1 MYRLIAAAALLFA
14 VAIGA
19 SMPGYTQSPAP
30 RGNDSPASYSKA
42 QADRGKAVYAQYCST
57 CHLESLKGSCTEDVS
72 SPTYVC
78 GATGSAPPLVGTSF
92 MKRFYSVGDLYS
104 RVRWTM
110 PSPGENR
117 LSAED
122 NLAVVAYLLQANGV
136 RPGAQALRDGAGLK
150 TMTLDSRASARV
162 TTLNTTAPVNS
173 VGISHAYYTEAQ
185 AERGKGYFYGSCGFC
200 HTADP
205 ATWKTTAMDRS
216 TGLGWHRGP
225 VNSYSLFAS
234 DAWLSSASGIPGRP
248 QRWSTVAD
256 LYNKIRTTQP
266 AYDVAGLS
274 LQAYL
279 DMLAYL
285 LKQNGFPAGRE
296 ELRDDLNQMRNMTLE
311 KGFQRLFNGKDLTG
325 WRFVIGANCRRRPDG
340 CGGDNPAGTFK
351 VENGT
356 ILNTGSPHGYMY
368 TSNKYWNFTLRLEYR
383 MDPYA
388 GMESDDDLFTNTG
401 YFLFVNEHGVWPETL
416 EIQGKNDFE
425 MSLAL
430 GAAESTFKFDDAAR
444 VRARKPA
451 GQWNAIQIV
460 SKDGQVWTYLN
471 GTQITHV
478 TKHPFTKPGYI
489 ALQVESG
496 PVRWRNIR
504 IRED

>member
-1 MYRLIAAAALLFA
+1 MYRLIAAAVLLFA
-14 VAIGA
+14 IVTGA
-19 SMPGYTQSPAP
+19 STRGYTQAPA
-30 RGNDSPASYSKA
+30 RAGNEAAGSYTKA
-42 QADRGKAVYAQYCST
+42 QAERGKVVYGQYCST
-57 CHLESLKGSCTEDVS
+57 CHLQSLKGNCTENLS

-78 GATGSAPPLVGTSF
+78 AAAGSAPPLVGASF

-104 RVRWTM
+104 RVRGTM
-110 PSPGENR
+110 PAPGENT
-117 LSAED
+117 LSTQD

-136 RPGAQALRDGAGLK
+136 PVGAQELRAGNALK
-150 TMTLDSRASARV
+150 TMTLESKPTRMG
-162 TTLNTTAPVNS
+162 TANITEPVNS

-185 AERGKGYFYGSCGFC
+185 AERGKGYFYGSCAFC

-205 ATWKTTAMDRS
+205 GTWKSTTMDRS

-225 VNSYSLFAS
+225 VNSYSLFAT
-234 DAWLSSASGIPGRP
+234 DAWLSSTSGIPGRP
-248 QRWSTVAD
+248 QRWSTVAE

-274 LQAYL
+274 NQAYL
-279 DMLAYL
+279 DMIAYL
-285 LKQNGFPAGRE
+285 LKQNGFSAGKE
-296 ELRDDLNQMRNMTLE
+296 ELKGDLNQMRNMTLE
-311 KGFQRLFNGKDLTG
+311 KGFERLFNGKDLTG
-325 WRFVIGANCRRRPDG
+325 WRFVVGANCRRRPDG
-340 CGGDNPAGTFK
+340 CGGDKPGGTFK
-351 VENGT
+351 IENGT

-368 TSNKYWNFTLRLEYR
+368 TAKKYWNFTFRLEYR
-383 MDPYA
+383 MNPYE

-478 TKHPFTKPGYI
+478 TKHPFTNPGYI

-496 PVRWRNIR
+496 PVHWRNIR

>member
-1 MYRLIAAAALLFA
+1 MYRLIAAAVVVLAIA
-14 VAIGA
+14 VGGYTRSYSQSPRGA
-19 SMPGYTQSPAP
+19 SAGSQ
-30 RGNDSPASYSKA
+30 ASYSKA
-42 QADRGKAVYAQYCST
+42 QLERGRVVYSQYCSR
-57 CHLESLKGSCTEDVS
+57 CHLENLQGKCAENLS
-72 SPTYVC
+72 SATYVC
-78 GATGSAPPLVGTSF
+78 GATGSTPPLVGATF

-110 PSPGENR
+110 PAPGENT
-117 LSAED
+117 LSTQD
-122 NLAVVAYLLQANGV
+122 NLAVVAYILQANGV
-136 RPGAQALRDGAGLK
+136 PAGQELTPGNALK
-150 TMTLDSRASARV
+150 TMTLAPASAR
-162 TTLNTTAPVNS
+162 TTAANVTEPVNS

-205 ATWKTTAMDRS
+205 TAWKSGTMDRS
-216 TGLGWHRGP
+216 TGLGWHRGQ

-234 DAWLSSASGIPGRP
+234 DTWLSSASGIPGRP

-274 LQAYL
+274 NQAYL
-279 DMLAYL
+279 DMIAYL
-285 LKQNGFPAGRE
+285 LKQNGLPAGKE
-296 ELRDDLNQMRNMTLE
+296 ELKGDLNQMRNMTLE
-311 KGFQRLFNGKDLTG
+311 KGFERLFNGKDLTG
-325 WRFVIGANCRRRPDG
+325 WKFVVGANCKTRPNG
-340 CGGDNPAGTFK
+340 CGGDQPGGTFK
-351 VENGT
+351 IDNGT

-368 TSNKYWNFTLRLEYR
+368 TLKKYWNFTFRLEYK
-383 MDPYA
+383 MDPYE

-401 YFLFVNEHGVWPETL
+401 YFLFVNEPHDVWPETM

-444 VRARKPA
+444 ARARKPA
-451 GQWNAIQIV
+451 GQWNQIQIV

-471 GTQITHV
+471 GALITHV
-478 TKHPFTKPGYI
+478 TKHPFKPGYI

-496 PVRWRNIR
+496 PVHWRNIR